1 MVPTLLAAVVAVV
14 LRSLAAV
21 RLQRLNIG
29 TPVVMVLCGAVVGST
44 VESSVG
50 AVLNTG
56 AALTVAELILAV
68 LLFVDA
74 SEVRGGRLWGASPG
88 LAGRL
93 LLVALPLSLLAAVG
107 AGAVLFPELSLPV
120 LLVLACVV
128 MPVDFAAS
136 EDVLR
141 DDRLPSRLRTSL
153 NVEGG
158 YNDGILSPLFLFA
171 LVLAGGTAGHGGSG
185 DHGTQSAARALTTA
199 VPQALTAVAV
209 GVAAGVVL
217 RLVLEFATERGWTSG
232 QSRRVVVLL
241 APLLVYTGALAC
253 GGNGF
258 VAAFVCG
265 LVFRYVR
272 RLIAARRAL
281 RPGSRDVRPD
291 AEVHSDHILLED
303 VTSLLT
309 TAMWFVVG
317 IAVVYLVGA
326 VDLPVLA
333 YCLLALTVL
342 RVVPV
347 VVALTGSSLGR
358 RERLLAG
365 ALGPRGT
372 TTIVFGLLAFNRLP
386 DGLPSDTILIT
397 TLLCVL
403 GSVLLHGL
411 GAGPLTARLAPP
423 QRARG

>member
-74 SEVRGGRLWGASPG
+74 SEVRGGRLWGASRDWP
-88 LAGRL
+88 AV

-158 YNDGILSPLFLFA
+158 YNDGSCPRCSSSPW
-171 LVLAGGTAGHGGSG
+171 SW
-185 DHGTQSAARALTTA
+185 
-199 VPQALTAVAV
+199 P
-209 GVAAGVVL
+209 
-217 RLVLEFATERGWTSG
+217 
-232 QSRRVVVLL
+232 
-241 APLLVYTGALAC
+241 GA
-253 GGNGF
+253 
-258 VAAFVCG
+258 
-265 LVFRYVR
+265 
-272 RLIAARRAL
+272 
-281 RPGSRDVRPD
+281 
-291 AEVHSDHILLED
+291 
-303 VTSLLT
+303 
-309 TAMWFVVG
+309 
-317 IAVVYLVGA
+317 
-326 VDLPVLA
+326 
-333 YCLLALTVL
+333 
-342 RVVPV
+342 
-347 VVALTGSSLGR
+347 
-358 RERLLAG
+358 
-365 ALGPRGT
+365 PRGT
-372 TTIVFGLLAFNRLP
+372 GVPGTTGR
-386 DGLPSDTILIT
+386 
-397 TLLCVL
+397 
-403 GSVLLHGL
+403 
-411 GAGPLTARLAPP
+411 
-423 QRARG
+423 RARRGP